1 MKYSKEWHTCDR
13 CGEKYNHI
21 STFGCGYEYEVK
33 EYWLREQSIG
43 LKHEKKEYVL
53 CSKCRKEFE
62 RFMRNEKDKE

>member
-33 EYWLREQSIG
+33 EY
-43 LKHEKKEYVL
+43 
-53 CSKCRKEFE
+53 
-62 RFMRNEKDKE
+62 